1 MAFRIL
7 TTLACAAALGLP
19 ACATVDAASGSAG
32 PGDFQYA
39 RDVGSKVATR
49 LADDKGEVTVVWRY
63 GTQAWVNNMCGGRPG
78 GDDVFGCSMRDPN
91 SDRCVMFLVAPK
103 DFQDRERLAVLGHEL
118 WHCTG
123 ARHF

>member
-1 MAFRIL
+1 MSSRHF
-7 TTLACAAALGLP
+7 LALASAAALLLP
-19 ACATVDAASGSAG
+19 ACASVPEAPAG
-32 PGDFQYA
+32 AFQYA

-49 LADDKGEVTVVWRY
+49 IADPKGEVTVVWRY
-63 GTQAWVNNMCGGRPG
+63 GDQAWVNNMCGGRPG
-78 GDDVFGCSMRDPN
+78 ADDVFGCSMRDPN

-123 ARHF
+123 ARHS

>member
-123 ARHF
+123 ARHS